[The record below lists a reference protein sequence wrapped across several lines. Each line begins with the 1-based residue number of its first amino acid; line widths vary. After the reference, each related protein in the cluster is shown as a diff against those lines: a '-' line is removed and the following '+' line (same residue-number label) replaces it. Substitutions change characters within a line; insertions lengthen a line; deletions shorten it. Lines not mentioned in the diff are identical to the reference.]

1 MADSTAPE
9 KLNGDG
15 TTSTPD
21 SNSSPSGEKAVVNG
35 TDQNEVADH
44 VGDLTLSQAEYKHII
59 RKLDWA
65 IIPYCTLLYLLS
77 FLDRVN
83 IGQAAVA
90 GLRGDLRIAK
100 GNGYAIALSVFFI
113 GYIIVEVPSNLI
125 LKAVK
130 PHRWI
135 PIIMIAWS
143 IVMTLM
149 GLVRSAGGLQAA
161 RFFLGIA
168 EGGLF
173 PGINFMLTCWY
184 ARKQQSLRIGIFF
197 SGATLAG
204 AFGGVLA
211 YGLKYIPFPAWKS
224 FGDLPHQ
231 KNVPTP
237 GGWRWIFIIEGLI
250 TFCAAL
256 PAWWLLVDFPA
267 DDNKILNRRETAKW
281 NHFLASS
288 QGVTNA
294 NVPFSWGQVGRAFAD
309 YRTYLYAIMYISIAE
324 PLYSLALFTPTIIA
338 DLNFSGAS
346 ANLLSVPPYVLG
358 AITTIATAFIA
369 DRIILRGP
377 FILFWTC
384 FVLAGYGI
392 LISNASAG
400 VKYFAIFL
408 TVAGTSP
415 NIALAISYVG
425 ANFGPLYVRATVMG
439 FFFTIG
445 NSSGLISSNIY
456 PTKEA
461 PRFVKGHAINLGFA
475 GLTMVMTSLIMW
487 SNWRRNK
494 ARDAISFAH
503 PDGRDVDPSLLDHPD
518 EQKRWGYEGMTKDQL
533 LALGDAHRGFR
544 YVI

>member
-1 MADSTAPE
+1 MS
-9 KLNGDG
+9 L
-15 TTSTPD
+15 
-21 SNSSPSGEKAVVNG
+21 SNE
-35 TDQNEVADH
+35 
-44 VGDLTLSQAEYKHII
+44 EYKKILS
-59 RKLDWA
+59 KLDWA
-65 IIPYCTLLYLLS
+65 IIPYCSLLYLLS

-90 GLRGDLRIAK
+90 GLKADLGIVE
-100 GNGYAIALSVFFI
+100 GNAYAIALSVFFV
-113 GYIIVEVPSNLI
+113 GYVVVEVPSNLL

-130 PHRWI
+130 PHRLI
-135 PIIMIAWS
+135 PTIMVAWS

-149 GLVRSAGGLQAA
+149 GLVRNAAGLEAA

-184 ARKQQSLRIGIFF
+184 ARRQQSLRIGIFF

-211 YGLKYIPFPAWKS
+211 YGLKYIPFPAWES
-224 FGDLPHQ
+224 FGDKIQ
-231 KNVPTP
+231 ETTPTP

-250 TFCAAL
+250 TLVSAV
-256 PAWWLLVDFPA
+256 PGWWFLVDFPA
-267 DDNKILNRRETAKW
+267 DDNKILDPSQTRKW
-281 NHFLASS
+281 NHFLAKS

-294 NVPFSWGQVGRAFAD
+294 NLPFSWSQVRQAFSD
-309 YRTYLYAIMYISIAE
+309 HRTYLYAIMYISIAE

-358 AITTIATAFIA
+358 FVTTLVTAVIA

-384 FVLAGYGI
+384 FVIVGYSI
-392 LISNASAG
+392 LISDVSAG
-400 VKYFAIFL
+400 VKYFALFL
-408 TVAGTSP
+408 TVAGVSP
-415 NIALAISYVG
+415 NIALAISWVG

-445 NSSGLISSNIY
+445 NSAGLISSNIY
-456 PTKEA
+456 PTAES

-475 GLTMVMTSLIMW
+475 GLTVIVTSLIMFI
-487 SNWRRNK
+487 NWRANRT
-494 ARDAISFAH
+494 RDAISYAH
-503 PDGRDVDPSLLDHPD
+503 PDGRDVDPARLDH
-518 EQKRWGYEGMTKDQL
+518 EEEKKRWGYEDMSHDEL
-533 LALGDAHRGFR
+533 LRLGDLHKGFR

>member
-1 MADSTAPE
+1 MSAHEQAPAAVNDGHDS
-9 KLNGDG
+9 
-15 TTSTPD
+15 SPD
-21 SNSSPSGEKAVVNG
+21 SNESPKPENEKRIDEA
-35 TDQNEVADH
+35 TDDANTD
-44 VGDLTLSQAEYKHII
+44 DLTMSHHEYRSII
-59 RKLDWA
+59 HKLDWA
-65 IIPYCTLLYLLS
+65 IIPYCSLLYLLS

-90 GLRGDLRIAK
+90 GLKGDLGIVQ
-100 GNGYAIALSVFFI
+100 GNAYAISLSVFFI
-113 GYIIVEVPSNLI
+113 GYIVVEVPSNLI

-135 PIIMIAWS
+135 PIIMVAWG
-143 IVMTLM
+143 IIMTLM
-149 GLVRSAGGLQAA
+149 GLVQSPGGLQAA
-161 RFFLGIA
+161 RFFLGVA

-184 ARKQQSLRIGIFF
+184 ARRQQSLRIGIFF

-211 YGLKYIPFPAWKS
+211 YGLKYIPFPSWES
-224 FGDLPHQ
+224 FGDLPSQ
-231 KNVPTP
+231 KLVPTP

-250 TFCAAL
+250 TLLAAI
-256 PAWWLLVDFPA
+256 PGWWLLVDFPA
-267 DDNKILNRRETAKW
+267 DGNKILSKEQTRKW
-281 NHFLASS
+281 NHFLAKS

-294 NVPFSWGQVGRAFAD
+294 NVPFSWEQVRAAFLD

-358 AITTIATAFIA
+358 FITTMASAFVA
-369 DRIILRGP
+369 DRFIMRGP
-377 FILFWTC
+377 FILFWSC
-384 FVLAGYGI
+384 FVIAGYSI
-392 LISNASAG
+392 LISDVGPG

-408 TVAGTSP
+408 TVAGVSP

-456 PTKEA
+456 PTAEA
-461 PRFVKGHAINLGFA
+461 PRFIKGHAINLGFA
-475 GLTMVMTSLIMW
+475 GLTFIMTSLIIYC
-487 SNWRRNK
+487 NWRDNR
-494 ARDAISFAH
+494 ARDAISVAH
-503 PDGRDVDPSLLDHPD
+503 PDGRDVDPALLDS
-518 EQKRWGYEGMTKDQL
+518 EEEKARWGYQGMSREQL
-533 LALGDAHRGFR
+533 LRLGDKHKGFR